1 MPSLITAKE
10 LADAQHYDESEH
22 ETIQMFIDGAEAF
35 LQGAGAYHIDNPLTR
50 TAVILIVGN
59 WLQNREQDYTDYRSV
74 KDFPIAIRGII
85 TQLQYHSSVTEV

>member
-1 MPSLITAKE
+1 
-10 LADAQHYDESEH
+10 
-22 ETIQMFIDGAEAF
+22 
-35 LQGAGAYHIDNPLTR
+35 LTR

-85 TQLQYHSSVTEV
+85 AQLQYHSSVTEV